1 MYNNR
6 YRGILGIT
14 LTEGTIRIDDK
25 LNKQIKL
32 TEEQGK
38 GILTKNVQR

>member
-14 LTEGTIRIDDK
+14 LTEGTIRIGDK

-32 TEEQGK
+32 TEEQGNC
-38 GILTKNVQR
+38 ILLKNAER